1 MKNNE
6 EDIILKE
13 LCDANG
19 LNIETVRA
27 NAEQYVDALEI
38 FFSGY
43 PRMIS
48 LKWFPNLSKL
58 VIVNQIVENI
68 EYLETCIH
76 LRELWIT
83 ECKLK
88 QIQGL
93 HRCTSLERLYLYANS
108 IKKIENLENLT
119 RLEYLWLNENSI
131 SVIEGLS
138 KAKCLRELNLASNQI
153 KYIGT
158 SLIENIDLEV
168 LNLAD
173 NKITSFQD
181 ITALTLLPK
190 LRNVS
195 FRDPSYGSNPV
206 SSMANY
212 HVHMLYHLPMLE
224 YLDSLHISSR
234 QVAEQAE
241 ATVTKKKMWYH
252 MKSKTLER
260 EYNEFYH
267 RLKQLR
273 KKNEHI
279 PEERIR
285 ILTKY
290 VQALRQELSFLLC
303 QPDSGNQNDQH
314 VLNDAYDKKIAT
326 IQQRLVF
333 WHNVLNHLSM
343 QNETAVNILNY
354 QKEQL
359 AFRIQLELISGGN
372 IRFEE
377 GNIVNDIWYNACKD
391 LLLSRFCSAIYG
403 RYSINGIKVHRITRL
418 FNRPKKL
425 QFDSALDWLLS
436 EEDDSAKARSI
447 QSKLEYLFYC
457 WHPQLKEKCHKQHL
471 RSIESIYEHGFPN
484 AEMYK
489 NAGQEEALTFS
500 NSLAVSDYFRIENIG
515 AHNRDEYRFGS
526 VILAKVYTGSCTM
539 APTKELPFPDYK
551 PDSSITQKNFPNC
564 SSVCRT
570 VTFPDKTL
578 IKSGYCDCSAQQKQ
592 WFLFDN
598 SHAYAEYV
606 IEFEYL
612 FSISTSTLIDQ
623 LSRIKPDTI
632 NNILTYDDPI
642 YNDEISK
649 DISVLPHDDE
659 FLPKINGNEQL
670 TEDFLLK
677 LTNQSNIINIT
688 ELNLHGCHLTSIKQ
702 LHNLK
707 NLRTLNISFN
717 ELSKID
723 ELNYF
728 YALESIDVSY
738 NKVTTFDGI
747 KGLTQMTTLI
757 ASYNHLTKSVEEIQI
772 LKRYFP
778 SVQHLDLRGNPFE
791 KTDHLRSR
799 TLAILPTLMSI
810 DGTYVTAAE
819 REVARKCLPDIA
831 CSHENVA
838 KHSRTYI
845 YRPRDLRCHSI
856 AKYYDVHS
864 TDIFNVHQ
872 PSTDD
877 PYWMSK
883 VTSLC
888 LDNVCLSKL
897 PNLSNMICL
906 KWASF
911 NNNCLTKLR
920 GLEQSIKLE
929 ELSVENNFLTLLEG
943 IENLSNLRKLNISK
957 NEITEFDGQ
966 ILSNLTRLSYL
977 SMDQNR
983 FHSLAKLG
991 RCTSLIELYAGNNL
1005 IKNIRDIF
1013 YLKPLPNLLILD
1025 LWGNLICHEAEK
1037 YRLFVIYHLKSL
1049 RAFDGYAVEIQ
1060 ESGEARE
1067 TFGGKLTA
1075 DFIVE
1080 KMGHTS
1086 LNDLKQLELPQCAI
1100 RGVDLGQSF
1109 LSLKCI
1115 NLEHN
1120 QLTNFS
1126 GLIYLIN
1133 LKVLCL
1139 NYNRIESI
1147 LPRVNK
1153 SKVDSKGKPILE
1165 ATDTRTVLEN
1175 LEVLHLA

>member
-1 MKNNE
+1 M
-6 EDIILKE
+6 
-13 LCDANG
+13 
-19 LNIETVRA
+19 
-27 NAEQYVDALEI
+27 
-38 FFSGY
+38 
-43 PRMIS
+43 
-48 LKWFPNLSKL
+48 
-58 VIVNQIVENI
+58 
-68 EYLETCIH
+68 
-76 LRELWIT
+76 
-83 ECKLK
+83 
-88 QIQGL
+88 
-93 HRCTSLERLYLYANS
+93 
-108 IKKIENLENLT
+108 
-119 RLEYLWLNENSI
+119 
-131 SVIEGLS
+131 
-138 KAKCLRELNLASNQI
+138 
-153 KYIGT
+153 
-158 SLIENIDLEV
+158 
-168 LNLAD
+168 
-173 NKITSFQD
+173 
-181 ITALTLLPK
+181 
-190 LRNVS
+190 
-195 FRDPSYGSNPV
+195 
-206 SSMANY
+206 
-212 HVHMLYHLPMLE
+212 
-224 YLDSLHISSR
+224 
-234 QVAEQAE
+234 
-241 ATVTKKKMWYH
+241 
-252 MKSKTLER
+252 
-260 EYNEFYH
+260 
-267 RLKQLR
+267 
-273 KKNEHI
+273 
-279 PEERIR
+279 
-285 ILTKY
+285 
-290 VQALRQELSFLLC
+290 
-303 QPDSGNQNDQH
+303 
-314 VLNDAYDKKIAT
+314 
-326 IQQRLVF
+326 
-333 WHNVLNHLSM
+333 
-343 QNETAVNILNY
+343 
-354 QKEQL
+354 
-359 AFRIQLELISGGN
+359 
-372 IRFEE
+372 
-377 GNIVNDIWYNACKD
+377 
-391 LLLSRFCSAIYG
+391 
-403 RYSINGIKVHRITRL
+403 
-418 FNRPKKL
+418 
-425 QFDSALDWLLS
+425 
-436 EEDDSAKARSI
+436 
-447 QSKLEYLFYC
+447 
-457 WHPQLKEKCHKQHL
+457 
-471 RSIESIYEHGFPN
+471 
-484 AEMYK
+484 
-489 NAGQEEALTFS
+489 
-500 NSLAVSDYFRIENIG
+500 
-515 AHNRDEYRFGS
+515 
-526 VILAKVYTGSCTM
+526 
-539 APTKELPFPDYK
+539 
-551 PDSSITQKNFPNC
+551 
-564 SSVCRT
+564 
-570 VTFPDKTL
+570 
-578 IKSGYCDCSAQQKQ
+578 SGYCDCSAQQKQ

-799 TLAILPTLMSI
+799 TLAVLPTLMSI

-1175 LEVLHLA
+1175 LEVLHLAYNNISDVVSLQLSKIPSLRSLFLQGNEISKVEGLESLRNLRELVLDKNKIRVITETSFFFQTNLIELHLEENRIRELSYFDRMSKLEKLFLGSNKIQELTEVEKLINLVGLSELSLMNNPISRKSTYRLFIVYRLPQVQILDEVLITEDERYRSEVYYTESQVMGGPTVNVTEIFPGLLPGGPLLPSSIQQQQPIRINQMNINENFSNPSLIEQIRQRQMQLKLAASFNTTGNGKTGNYPRYPPNDRS